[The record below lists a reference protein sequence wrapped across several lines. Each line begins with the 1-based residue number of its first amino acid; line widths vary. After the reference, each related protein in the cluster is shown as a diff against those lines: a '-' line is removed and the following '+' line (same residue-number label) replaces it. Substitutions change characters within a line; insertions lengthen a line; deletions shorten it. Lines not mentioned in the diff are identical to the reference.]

1 MNVDARINLN
11 LSQRLVMTP
20 MLQQAIKLLQ
30 MSRLELVDLVK
41 QEMLE
46 NPVLE
51 DLEEGLVDNGIGE
64 QFERQDTRNNR
75 RVPRIFSIKNRC
87 RRATSVVPILSMKT
101 SDSINTNLL

>member
-41 QEMLE
+41 QEMME
-46 NPVLE
+46 NPVLDE
-51 DLEEGLVDNGIGE
+51 LEEYPD
-64 QFERQDTRNNR
+64 RQDDFSLAPLYFLLQNFLRKISVR
-75 RVPRIFSIKNRC
+75 YPIF
-87 RRATSVVPILSMKT
+87 
-101 SDSINTNLL
+101 